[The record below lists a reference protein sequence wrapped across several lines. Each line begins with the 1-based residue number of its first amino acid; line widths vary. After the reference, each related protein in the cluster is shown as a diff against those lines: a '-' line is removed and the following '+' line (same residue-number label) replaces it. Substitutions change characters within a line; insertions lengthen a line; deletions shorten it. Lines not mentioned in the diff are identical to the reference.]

1 MPKFKTVQETENI
14 TFEYTQNWAS
24 PTDKFGIYAVSNE
37 FARLPQKMSV
47 QAFKAL
53 GVILSKIDYTKDN
66 RNENGEV
73 IVSCTLAEIRKACGV
88 SSRDKNFE
96 YYKSIISNLI
106 NSSYVEGELDGKD
119 VMGYVIPWV
128 EADSKAEQIT
138 FEFTLLNKLLP
149 YFQCLYRNYTKIEI
163 EQTKNFKSKFSMALY
178 LNLLSWSNGEDEN
191 YRLYTTKQL
200 KEIFGLSKDD
210 YCKKDGK
217 FDRNNFEK
225 YTIEVAIKEINQNT
239 RMKVKYKK
247 NKIKNRVANYQFN
260 FIEVI

>member
-1 MPKFKTVQETENI
+1 MPELKTIQERESNI
-14 TFEYTQNWAS
+14 SEYTKNWEQ
-24 PTDKFGIYAVSNE
+24 DEKLGIYAVANE

-88 SSRDKNFE
+88 SKKDTNYE
-96 YYKSIISNLI
+96 YYKTIISNLI
-106 NSSYVEGELDGKD
+106 NSSYVEGDIDGRD

-128 EADSKAEQIT
+128 EADHKAEQIT

-178 LNLLSWSNGEDEN
+178 LNLLSWTNGENES
-191 YRLYTTKQL
+191 YRFYTTKQL
-200 KEIFGLSKDD
+200 KEMFGLSKDD

-217 FDRNNFEK
+217 FNRTEFEK
-225 YTIEVAIKEINQNT
+225 KTIEVAIKEINQNT
-239 RMKVKYKK
+239 RMKVEYKK
-247 NKIKNRVANYQFN
+247 NKKNNRVANYQFN

>member
-1 MPKFKTVQETENI
+1 MPILKTLIERNMESCEYSENW
-14 TFEYTQNWAS
+14 EQNENLGS
-24 PTDKFGIYAVSNE
+24 YAVANE
-37 FARLPQKMSV
+37 FARLPQRMSV

-73 IVSCTLAEIRKACGV
+73 IISCTLSEIRKACGV
-88 SSRDKNFE
+88 STKDTNYE

-106 NSSYVEGELDGKD
+106 KSSYVDGEIDGKD

-138 FEFTLLNKLLP
+138 FKFTILNKLLP

-178 LNLLSWSNGEDEN
+178 LNLLSWSNGENES
-191 YRLYTTKQL
+191 YRFYTTKQL
-200 KEIFGLSKDD
+200 KEMFGLSKDD
-210 YCKKDGK
+210 YCYKSGK
-217 FDRNNFEK
+217 FDRPNFEK

-239 RMKVKYKK
+239 RMKVEYKK
-247 NKIKNRVANYQFN
+247 NKKNNRVANYQFN
-260 FIEVI
+260 FIEVL